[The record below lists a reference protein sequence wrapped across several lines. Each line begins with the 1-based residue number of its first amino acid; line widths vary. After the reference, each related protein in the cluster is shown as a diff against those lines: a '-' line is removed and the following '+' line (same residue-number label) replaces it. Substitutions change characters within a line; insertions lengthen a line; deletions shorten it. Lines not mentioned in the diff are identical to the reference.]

1 MKSLFYI
8 LLACTAFSLA
18 CSDHQSDEKNAFYI
32 DSIATPEG
40 LTAEVAALDA
50 LPDGRIVATFMRGEI
65 LIYNP
70 ETKEWKLFASGLQEP
85 LGIKAI
91 SDKEMLVMQLPELT
105 RFKDTDNDGEADL
118 FKTIYERFGMT
129 GNYHEFTYGPVQD
142 KNGNLYIALNSS
154 SSGGGMSDELR
165 GDTLMIGKL

>member
-1 MKSLFYI
+1 
-8 LLACTAFSLA
+8 SLA

-70 ETKEWKLFASGLQEP
+70 ETKEWKLFASGLHEP

-91 SDKEMLVMQLPELT
+91 SDKEMLVMQLSELS
-105 RFKDTDNDGEADL
+105 RVKDTDNDEETDIIE
-118 FKTIYERFGMT
+118 TIYDRFGMT
-129 GNYHEFTYGPVQD
+129 ANYHEFAYGPVPD
-142 KNGNLYIALNSS
+142 SNGYLYITLNSS
-154 SSGGGMSDELR
+154 SSGGEMSEE
-165 GDTLMIGKL
+165 